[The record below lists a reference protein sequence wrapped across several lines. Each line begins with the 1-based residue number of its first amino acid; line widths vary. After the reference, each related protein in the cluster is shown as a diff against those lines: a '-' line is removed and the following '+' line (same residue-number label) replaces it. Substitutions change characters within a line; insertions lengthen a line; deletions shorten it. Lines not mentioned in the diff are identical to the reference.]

1 MYLPAELRKQLEDVD
16 DHCCA
21 YCQTAQANSGQ
32 PMVVDHILPEAQ
44 GGETALHNLCFACR
58 RCNEYKGAQTS
69 AIDPLTG
76 ETASLFHPRRDRWQ
90 DHFAWDESAILLVGL
105 THRGRATIVA
115 LNMNNPVI
123 VAARRRW
130 ASVGWHPPQR

>member
-32 PMVVDHILPEAQ
+32 PMVVDHILPETQ

-90 DHFAWDESAILLVGL
+90 EHFAWDESAILLVGL

-130 ASVGWHPPQR
+130 ARVGWHPPQR